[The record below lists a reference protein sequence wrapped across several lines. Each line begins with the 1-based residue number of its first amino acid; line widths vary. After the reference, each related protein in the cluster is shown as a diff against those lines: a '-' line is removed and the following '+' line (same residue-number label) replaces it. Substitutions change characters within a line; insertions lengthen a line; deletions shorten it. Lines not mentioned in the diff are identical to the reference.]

1 MSNSSAPEVYSPI
14 SNDDVGISST
24 GFIAQDIST
33 VLPGAITRYD
43 TGMLTTGNI
52 TISNGGGSNG
62 GSYYYHTGSTMTISS
77 NGNVGIG
84 TISGSGSGG
93 GAMGGTYTIGNVNA
107 STFSWGTQEFV
118 DCMPDFNKI
127 EKMCKEYPGLAI
139 AFEKFKTTYKLVK
152 DHYDTPEDQRPKP

>member
-33 VLPGAITRYD
+33 VLPGAVTMYD
-43 TGMLTTGNI
+43 TGGNI
-52 TISNGGGSNG
+52 TISNGGGNISN
-62 GSYYYHTGSTMTISS
+62 YYYHTGSTMTISS

-84 TISGSGSGG
+84 TISGSGSAG
-93 GAMGGTYTIGNVNA
+93 YTIGNVNA
-107 STFSWGTQEFV
+107 STFSWKNQEFV
-118 DCMPDFNKI
+118 DAFPDYNRI

-139 AFEKFKTTYKLVK
+139 AFEKFKTVYKLVK